1 MFWGHLN
8 KKQRVKQC
16 RPSEVFKLNDWCI
29 QFHEFNSLKETTQY
43 LVWDKEGEE
52 DTEDHVMNQLFQA
65 ADTSDDKN
73 NDRGKSRGMS
83 RDRRGSKRVK
93 NKKKDKAKAKK
104 KKQSKRK
111 GRKVS
116 SSSSVSDRSSSKSS
130 SSSSSSSKS
139 DDSES
144 EEASGLISVTV
155 VILSLNSCVDQHM

>member
-73 NDRGKSRGMS
+73 NDRGKSRGRS
-83 RDRRGSKRVK
+83 RDRQRQRKR
-93 NKKKDKAKAKK
+93 NSPNEREERSLRLP
-104 KKQSKRK
+104 QSLTVRVPRALRQAAVQASLMIPSPRRLV
-111 GRKVS
+111 GL
-116 SSSSVSDRSSSKSS
+116 SVS
-130 SSSSSSSKS
+130 
-139 DDSES
+139 
-144 EEASGLISVTV
+144 L
-155 VILSLNSCVDQHM
+155 L